1 MARWVLLAILFLALI
16 PACSKNKALPE
27 GWRAPTKDEL
37 KAEWRSESKDRFTI
51 VNGDFNADSIQDQ
64 ARLLVREDEKGFGLL
79 AFVSQPDGTTKALLL
94 DETNEKSL
102 LWYIGIKK
110 AGPGRYMTACGK
122 GYGPNCKKDE
132 PGQIEIKTEAIDFF
146 ITESASAII
155 YWDSAKK
162 EFRKVW
168 VSD

>member
-1 MARWVLLAILFLALI
+1 MRWFLFAILFSLALI

-37 KAEWRSESKDRFTI
+37 KAAWRSDSKDRFTI
-51 VNGDFNADSIQDQ
+51 VNSDFNADGIHDQ
-64 ARLLVREDEKGFGLL
+64 ARLLVREDEKGFGLF

-102 LWYIGIKK
+102 LSYIGIKK
-110 AGPGRYMTACGK
+110 AAPGKYTTACGK
-122 GYGPNCKKDE
+122 GYGPKCKKDE
-132 PGQIEIKTEAIDFF
+132 PSQIEIKTEAIDFF
-146 ITESASAII
+146 ISESANAII
-155 YWDSAKK
+155 YWDSERKD
-162 EFRKVW
+162 FRKVW